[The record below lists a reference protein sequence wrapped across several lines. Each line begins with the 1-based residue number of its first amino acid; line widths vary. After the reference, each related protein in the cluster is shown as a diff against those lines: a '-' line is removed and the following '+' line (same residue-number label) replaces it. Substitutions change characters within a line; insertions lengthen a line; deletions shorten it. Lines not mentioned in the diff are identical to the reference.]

1 MTTTTPPSTPDSR
14 QSLDNYIRSLNYDRR
29 KLLSVQEDGATESL
43 PSTQRSNAGN
53 AVIITTKRQHSLRK
67 NLSDVAILRPTAGVI
82 FPGALVIADRN
93 LMEGQPTPIGLAR
106 GTVTISTDLPGLQNS
121 RRQLTDA
128 SNSSLQDAINSLVEE
143 WNHQTALQGYVNA
156 ARSYLEVKSVFSSQQ
171 VALDLGFSAK
181 WASGS
186 AAAQLNASNDAKTS
200 VVLAHF
206 KQVFY
211 TVTMDTPARPS
222 DVFGGGVT
230 LEQLQS
236 VTSAEQP
243 PAYVRSVDYGRILM
257 IKMETTSRETKVD
270 LQGAMK
276 QVTSGGTE
284 LEGSLKAKYA
294 EIVKNASFT
303 VVAIGGGAQTAA
315 SFTGTEEDLKLLKE
329 YIRKDATF
337 RRDNPGAPVSYAV
350 AFLKDN
356 QLATMGFT
364 TDYTET
370 ESVEHA
376 NGFVKV
382 RHSGAYVARFTVS
395 WEEPDSAGNFHPKPA
410 WTSGNQTVGYVHQV
424 DNIPG
429 DARNLKILAEVKTG
443 LIWNPWAQAL
453 STTLAGPSNLCYRIK
468 GTTLDTSWDN
478 NC

>member
-1 MTTTTPPSTPDSR
+1 MATTDTPSSPANR
-14 QSLDNYIRSLNYDRR
+14 QALDNYIRSLNYDRR
-29 KLLSVQEDGATESL
+29 RLLSVQEDGATESL
-43 PSTQRSNAGN
+43 PSKTRSNTGN

-82 FPGALVIADRN
+82 FPGALVIADQN

-121 RRQLTDA
+121 RRQL
-128 SNSSLQDAINSLVEE
+128 SEPSHSGVQDAINGILEE
-143 WNHQTALQGYVNA
+143 WNQQPASQGYVNA
-156 ARSYLEVKSVFSSQQ
+156 ARSYLEIKSVFSSQQ
-171 VALDLGFSAK
+171 VALDLGFNAK

-186 AAAQLNASNDAKTS
+186 AAAQLNASNNAETS

-222 DVFGGGVT
+222 DVFGDSVT
-230 LEQLQS
+230 SEELKL

-257 IKMETTSRETKVD
+257 IKMETTSRETKLD
-270 LQGAMK
+270 LQAAMK
-276 QVTSGGTE
+276 QVTSGGVE
-284 LEGSLKAKYA
+284 LEGSVKAKYA
-294 EIVKNASFT
+294 EIVKNSNFT

-315 SFTGTEEDLKLLKE
+315 SFTGTEEDLKLLKD
-329 YIRKDATF
+329 YIQKDATF

-370 ESVEHA
+370 ESVQHL

-395 WEEPDSAGNFHPKPA
+395 WDEPDSAGNYTARPP
-410 WTSGNQTVGYVHQV
+410 WNSGNQTVGYVHQV
-424 DNIPG
+424 DCIPG
-429 DARNLKILAEVKTG
+429 DARNLKILGEVKTG
-443 LIWNPWAQAL
+443 LLWNPWAQAL
-453 STTLAGPSNLCYRIK
+453 LVTLAGPNNLCYRIK